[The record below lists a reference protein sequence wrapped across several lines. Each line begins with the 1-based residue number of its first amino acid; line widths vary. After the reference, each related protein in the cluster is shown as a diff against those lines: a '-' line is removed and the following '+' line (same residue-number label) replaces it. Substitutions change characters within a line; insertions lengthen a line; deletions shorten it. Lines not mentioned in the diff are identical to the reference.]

1 MQITKEYLQSEI
13 AKMEQ
18 QRNHAHEV
26 AVASQA
32 AIDVFQAMIAKLE
45 TPEPEQQNDDAN

>member
-1 MQITKEYLQSEI
+1 
-13 AKMEQ
+13 MEQ

-32 AIDVFQAMIAKLE
+32 AIDVLQAMTARLE
-45 TPEPEQQNDDAN
+45 LPEP